1 MAKKAAAMT
10 TTEEKTQAI
19 VLGAQDVVSAI
30 SMRAGKGVADKE
42 AYLVAADDT
51 KMLKRVLDN
60 IDAQRRELVDP
71 LNEVV
76 KKINSRVKPMVDTI
90 KMFIDLRKQDILN
103 YEEAERK
110 KAIQEAEK
118 RAKKVERSAPE
129 LAADIRNNALAAP
142 VVEAVAGISRR
153 RRWTYRILDP
163 QVVPRDF
170 LQLDTSKLQKFAE
183 AMKGSASVTGVE
195 FFEETI
201 LGASGK

>member
-1 MAKKAAAMT
+1 MAKKATAVATT

-30 SMRAGKGVADKE
+30 STRAGKGVADKE

-76 KKINSRVKPMVDTI
+76 KKINAKVKPVTDTI

-103 YEEAERK
+103 YEEAERR

-118 RAKKVERSAPE
+118 RARKVEKNAPE
-129 LAADIRNNALAAP
+129 LAQDIRTAAATNS
-142 VVEAVAGISRR
+142 VVEAVPGISRR
-153 RRWTYRILDP
+153 RR
-163 QVVPRDF
+163 
-170 LQLDTSKLQKFAE
+170 
-183 AMKGSASVTGVE
+183 
-195 FFEETI
+195 
-201 LGASGK
+201 